1 MVDVV
6 LMEWAL
12 SPLVPPL
19 LEKLRALLPM
29 VPSKTSLL
37 PLPPVEFTTAG
48 RGEGLISAHIP
59 ATLPPVHLP
68 DTAAPPPF
76 LALNPFSTKALSLK
90 ETPYSSRVIPQG
102 LKAFPRQLPS
112 TLSFAFLL

>member
-1 MVDVV
+1 MGKGVWRFSKPTSLVICAQLWGLLRVVDVV

-12 SPLVPPL
+12 SPLGPPL

-48 RGEGLISAHIP
+48 RGEGLISAHTSIQGTHASPSPPSCHSHPSPPCP
-59 ATLPPVHLP
+59 A
-68 DTAAPPPF
+68 
-76 LALNPFSTKALSLK
+76 SL
-90 ETPYSSRVIPQG
+90 
-102 LKAFPRQLPS
+102 L
-112 TLSFAFLL
+112 